1 MMRDNI
7 KDKDYY
13 TSFLN
18 YQYERIEKKESK
30 LIGADGEKRQRIL
43 LSLTGY
49 EVDLIKAEFSAG
61 ASAGNLKTILIR
73 AIGIIS
79 EYHNITYDDLLNL
92 LSLTIILDAK
102 DNAGQLIEANKTIIG
117 KDRLLKFLAL
127 SIKNGSVEWDSNIAI
142 REEYDALNQVFNA
155 VDKEEALRNYLT
167 GWYEA
172 HSEYA
177 WYDAHLKD
185 TDTYCGYWSFESA
198 AVVKILGLREER
210 VKNIEY
216 YPSL

>member
-1 MMRDNI
+1 M
-7 KDKDYY
+7 
-13 TSFLN
+13 
-18 YQYERIEKKESK
+18 
-30 LIGADGEKRQRIL
+30 
-43 LSLTGY
+43 
-49 EVDLIKAEFSAG
+49 
-61 ASAGNLKTILIR
+61 
-73 AIGIIS
+73 
-79 EYHNITYDDLLNL
+79 
-92 LSLTIILDAK
+92 
-102 DNAGQLIEANKTIIG
+102 
-117 KDRLLKFLAL
+117 
-127 SIKNGSVEWDSNIAI
+127 
-142 REEYDALNQVFNA
+142 NQVFNA